1 MTKSNLRRRKKE
13 KRFSLCDDSQQLIP
27 ASYVVGHPP
36 FTKMTSNQNILPRIC
51 RYIHRILHGK
61 GKKGSNFLQY
71 PAKGQFVSNCSR
83 SQVCTYRVLN
93 FGLVVLQWFWLRHQL
108 KGYNAGVSKSTQSKV
123 LFQQQKWWCRASLIF
138 LEYWTWT

>member
-1 MTKSNLRRRKKE
+1 MKRSAKKNFVEQISAVGSITVCNSNDSSVVFTQSTKFVRNSHDEVKFASSQKQ

-27 ASYVVGHPP
+27 ASYVVGPPP
-36 FTKMTSNQNILPRIC
+36 FTKMTTNQNILPRIC

-83 SQVCTYRVLN
+83 SQVCTYRVVNLD
-93 FGLVVLQWFWLRHQL
+93 
-108 KGYNAGVSKSTQSKV
+108 
-123 LFQQQKWWCRASLIF
+123 
-138 LEYWTWT
+138 